1 MKRAIRKLIFAMIM
15 VCFINSVYN
24 LFLLVSYYDTRD
36 NYEII
41 LNKYIAEEEKMSKL
55 SRDVYKMQSLT
66 LSQMLSDDDVQIA
79 SLTKQIDDLH
89 ESNME
94 LLKHIEKILNTYDEK
109 DIYHELYSNYLN
121 YKSEQETAT
130 DIRTHDSIK
139 TSQYYTV
146 NVLESRLSDMNMCIT
161 DLNKIAEEKIKAV
174 REELD
179 NNNRINSTMMV
190 CVAVGSFCIMIVLII
205 CLVKFSGNIIG
216 EFDAEQ
222 KQHKENVTRIQS
234 KTIEGMAEL
243 VESRDGDTGTHIKN
257 TARYVE
263 MIARQMATMDKYH
276 DVMSDEYIA
285 LLKRYAP
292 LHDVGKIVVSDTI
305 LLKPGK
311 LTEEEFNIMKL
322 HALEGGQIIDRI
334 LSGIE
339 NEEKVTVAKDIAT
352 YHHEKWNGTGYPFGK
367 SGEEIP
373 LCARIMAV
381 ADVFDALVAKR
392 CYKEPMPI
400 EKAYDIIV
408 GDAGKHF
415 DPEVVDA
422 FVAIRPQIAEYLR
435 KQKEKN
441 G

>member
-94 LLKHIEKILNTYDEK
+94 LLKQIEKTLNTYDEK

-130 DIRTHDSIK
+130 DIRTYDSII

-205 CLVKFSGNIIG
+205 CLVKFSGNISI
-216 EFDAEQ
+216 
-222 KQHKENVTRIQS
+222 S
-234 KTIEGMAEL
+234 C
-243 VESRDGDTGTHIKN
+243 
-257 TARYVE
+257 
-263 MIARQMATMDKYH
+263 
-276 DVMSDEYIA
+276 
-285 LLKRYAP
+285 P
-292 LHDVGKIVVSDTI
+292 L
-305 LLKPGK
+305 
-311 LTEEEFNIMKL
+311 
-322 HALEGGQIIDRI
+322 AIDFPI
-334 LSGIE
+334 SGS
-339 NEEKVTVAKDIAT
+339 N
-352 YHHEKWNGTGYPFGK
+352 
-367 SGEEIP
+367 S
-373 LCARIMAV
+373 
-381 ADVFDALVAKR
+381 
-392 CYKEPMPI
+392 
-400 EKAYDIIV
+400 
-408 GDAGKHF
+408 
-415 DPEVVDA
+415 
-422 FVAIRPQIAEYLR
+422 
-435 KQKEKN
+435 
-441 G
+441 

>member
-94 LLKHIEKILNTYDEK
+94 LLKQIEKILNTYDEK
-109 DIYHELYSNYLN
+109 EIYHELYSNYLN

-130 DIRTHDSIK
+130 DIRTYDSII

-146 NVLESRLSDMNMCIT
+146 NVLKSRLSDMNMCIT

-222 KQHKENVTRIQS
+222 KQHKEDVTRIQG

-263 MIARQMATMDKYH
+263 MIAKQMATTDKYH
-276 DVMSDEYIA
+276 DDMSDEYIA

-392 CYKEPMPI
+392 CYKESMPI
-400 EKAYDIIV
+400 EKAYDIIM

-422 FVAIRPQIAEYLR
+422 FVAIRPQIEEYLR